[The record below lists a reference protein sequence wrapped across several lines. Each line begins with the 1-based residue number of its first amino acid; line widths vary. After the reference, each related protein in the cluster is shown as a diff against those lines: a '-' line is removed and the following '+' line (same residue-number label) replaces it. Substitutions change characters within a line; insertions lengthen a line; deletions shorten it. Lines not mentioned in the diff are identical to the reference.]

1 METVANRTAPCRA
14 TGRVSELMSPDPFA
28 AGVDWTVARA
38 RELMEDRR
46 IRHLPVVDERGVVV
60 GLVTERDVRSLLAA
74 PATPLGSVMRREIQT
89 IEPEA
94 CVASA
99 ARHMLRFKLGC
110 LLVVDDAGRLT
121 GILTEADFLRWAVRG
136 TLPCACGPSTLLA
149 AE

>member
-1 METVANRTAPCRA
+1 MESAKKRTAPCRA
-14 TGRVSELMSPDPFA
+14 NGSVCELMSPDPVA
-28 AGVDWTVARA
+28 AGVDWTIARV

-46 IRHLPVVDERGVVV
+46 IRHLPVVDGRGVVV
-60 GLVTERDVRSLLAA
+60 DLVTERDVRSLLAA
-74 PATPLGSVMRREIQT
+74 PGTPLASVMRREIQT
-89 IEPEA
+89 IEAEA

-99 ARHMLRFKLGC
+99 ARHMLQLKLGC

-136 TLPCACGPSTLLA
+136 VPPCACGPSTLLA